1 MPIVKQLTL
10 LLENKPGALSDVC
23 SDLASKN
30 INILA
35 LSVLGTIDSGLNVI

>member
-10 LLENKPGALSDVC
+10 LLENKPGALSNVC

-35 LSVLGTIDSGLNVI
+35 LSVLDTIDSGLNVI